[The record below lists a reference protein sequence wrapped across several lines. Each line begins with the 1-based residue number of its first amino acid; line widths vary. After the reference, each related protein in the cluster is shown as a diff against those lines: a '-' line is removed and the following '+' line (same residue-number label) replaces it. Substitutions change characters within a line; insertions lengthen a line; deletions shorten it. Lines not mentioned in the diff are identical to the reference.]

1 MEARRHSAQGR
12 PPWGAIGLGL
22 ALPFG
27 LAALILCVPVLGSAL
42 GQIGSGINSLQRA
55 TEAGMS
61 FVFGYFGEGP
71 LPFAET
77 TPGASFILAF
87 RALPLILVV
96 GALPALLYRLGVLPF
111 LVGALARLL
120 CRRFGLSATAGF
132 APAANVFVG
141 MV

>member
-1 MEARRHSAQGR
+1 
-12 PPWGAIGLGL
+12 
-22 ALPFG
+22 
-27 LAALILCVPVLGSAL
+27 
-42 GQIGSGINSLQRA
+42 
-55 TEAGMS
+55 MS